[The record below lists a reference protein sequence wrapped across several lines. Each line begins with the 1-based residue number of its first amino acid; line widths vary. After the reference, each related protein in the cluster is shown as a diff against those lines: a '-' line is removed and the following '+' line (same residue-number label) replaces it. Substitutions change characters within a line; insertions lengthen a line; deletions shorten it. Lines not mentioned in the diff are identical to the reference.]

1 MILSN
6 FIAKAFKT
14 ISLKGG
20 NGLKLLRNFKKG
32 LLREICAKFTQTQ
45 IWKKLMNFVNL
56 AQISRNV
63 NM

>member
-20 NGLKLLRNFKKG
+20 KGLKLLRNFKKG
-32 LLREICAKFTQTQ
+32 LLREMCAKFTQLK
-45 IWKKLMNFVNL
+45 KKLMNFVNL
-56 AQISRNV
+56 AHISRNV